1 MNLWNY
7 YGNPFEYVSDLNFIF
22 IYKICFVTENDFDQ
36 LDPDHDWCDLY
47 EDDEA
52 RVYQQ
57 IKR

>member
-1 MNLWNY
+1 METHLN
-7 YGNPFEYVSDLNFIF
+7 VSDLNFIF